1 MRTLV
6 GISSIAAL
14 AVSGS
19 VVLYSHEA
27 TTLERVRA
35 TGIVRIAY
43 TNEPPHSWRTNE
55 GRVTGE
61 SPEVARHVLHAM
73 GVDSIEWVW
82 SPFRSIFLELR
93 SGRVDLVAAGAYI
106 TPERAR
112 DVRFT
117 RPTIVVPTA
126 LLIRAADTSWLRSL
140 EALAARDG
148 ARIAILAGSVERE
161 LALRAGI
168 AEQRFVIVPDPEAA
182 HAAVLAGRVDAF
194 AASIVSARGL
204 RAQDADSLRLAVAR
218 AVPPGSP
225 LEALGVFQSA
235 LVVRLEDDEFARA
248 LDQQLT
254 AWLGSPDHLA
264 LLARLGLERDLAP
277 VKQP

>member
-14 AVSGS
+14 AVGSS
-19 VVLYSHEA
+19 VVVYSHEA
-27 TTLERVRA
+27 TTLERVRS

-43 TNEPPHSWRTNE
+43 TNEPPHSWRTTD
-55 GRVTGE
+55 GRITGE
-61 SPEVARHVLHAM
+61 SPDVARHVLHAM

-117 RPTIVVPTA
+117 RPTIVVPSA
-126 LLIRAADTSWLRSL
+126 LLVRAADTSWLRSL
-140 EALAARDG
+140 EALVARDG

-161 LALRAGI
+161 LALRVGI
-168 AEQRFVIVPDPEAA
+168 DERRIVIVPDPEAA
-182 HAAVLAGRVDAF
+182 QAAVLDGRVDAF

-204 RAQDADSLRLAVAR
+204 RAHDADSLRLAVVR
-218 AVPPGSP
+218 ALPPGSA

-248 LDQQLT
+248 LDRQLT

-264 LLARLGLERDLAP
+264 LLARLGLEPDLAP
-277 VKQP
+277 VKKP